1 MYIEPLNKSE
11 NLLRREDREKDL
23 EDFYSP
29 KPEMEEMKNFEPARE
44 SLAEKYSQKAL
55 MHWKAPEF
63 ESLFRRE
70 KKWYMYIALIL
81 AVIIGYA
88 VYTNS
93 PLMAIVFVLI
103 GILGYIYLNQDAR
116 ELDFLITPDGI
127 IAGREIY
134 HFDNIDS
141 FWIFYEPGD
150 IKVISLDT
158 KSFLTPFVHIPIN
171 DQDPVAIREILVKY
185 IPEVKQEPSVI
196 DLLERIIG
204 I

>member
-11 NLLRREDREKDL
+11 NLLRQEDREKDL
-23 EDFYSP
+23 ENFYSP
-29 KPEMEEMKNFEPARE
+29 KPEMEEPTNLEPPRE
-44 SLAEKYSQKAL
+44 SLAERYSQKAL
-55 MHWKAPEF
+55 LHWKAPEF

-103 GILGYIYLNQDAR
+103 GILGYIYLNQEAR
-116 ELDFLITPDGI
+116 ELDFLIAPDGI
-127 IAGREIY
+127 IAGRELY
-134 HFDNIDS
+134 RFENIDS

-150 IKVISLDT
+150 VKVISLDT

-171 DQDPVAIREILVKY
+171 DQDPVAIREILIKY